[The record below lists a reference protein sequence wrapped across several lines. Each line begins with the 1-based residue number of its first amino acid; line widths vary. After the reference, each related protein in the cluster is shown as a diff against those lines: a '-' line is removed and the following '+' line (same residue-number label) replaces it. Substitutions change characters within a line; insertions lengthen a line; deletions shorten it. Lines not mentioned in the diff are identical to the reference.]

1 MTFIVSH
8 SIIDA
13 EAKKSKT
20 VKGKKLTP
28 QEHRLRQYILALKDL
43 QAQINSELENFAGD
57 QDSFDLAIAESAPP
71 LRSIPDTALR
81 VIRENERYAGFLE
94 AQIGKQ

>member
-8 SIIDA
+8 SIIDT

-20 VKGKKLTP
+20 VEGKKLTP

-57 QDSFDLAIAESAPP
+57 SFDLAIAESAPP

-81 VIRENERYAGFLE
+81 VIRGNERYAGFLE
-94 AQIGKQ
+94 AQVGKQ